1 MCCRNRGGIASR
13 SESELET
20 GAREKRREPAPAMQL
35 FGGFL
40 VALAL
45 RVVGAQR
52 QDVLLQNSTTEAA
65 VVSFHDVWNRS
76 SCQPLEKLVDVVSE
90 YPSEV
95 EHVFSPS
102 CVFLQRCSGCCGD
115 ERLQCVPTEVA
126 NVTMQLL
133 KVNSEEQAP
142 YVELSFVEH
151 RKCVCRPRRDAV
163 KSGRRR
169 RPKGRSKRKRAKQ
182 RPKD

>member
-1 MCCRNRGGIASR
+1 
-13 SESELET
+13 
-20 GAREKRREPAPAMQL
+20 MQL
-35 FGGFL
+35 LSGFL
-40 VALAL
+40 MALAL
-45 RVVGAQR
+45 QMVGTQR
-52 QDVLLQNSTTEAA
+52 QDVLLRNSTTEAA

-76 SCQPLEKLVDVVSE
+76 SCQPLEKLVNVVSE

-102 CVFLQRCSGCCGD
+102 CVFLHRCSGCCGD
-115 ERLQCVPTEVA
+115 ETLQCVPTEAA
-126 NVTMQLL
+126 NITMQISPLQLL
-133 KVNSEEQAP
+133 KTNSGDQAP

-151 RKCVCRPRRDAV
+151 MKCACRPRRGV
-163 KSGRRR
+163 LKSGRRR